1 MIYCIWYPSGGFGH
15 FINAI
20 VSLYGKN
27 FVKAEHGELKF
38 SATGDSHQY
47 ALAAPAYRH
56 DPDNYSFDFDQN
68 KNYTVLIDNGIN
80 SQTDRFKSFFPQAI
94 TIKICYSDYSWP
106 VVARTMIDK
115 AMATNIQSALAINE
129 WAVDEP
135 WARREKYFLFLRDHH
150 LKNAWR
156 PENENFINVEHLF
169 DYKECYNRI
178 NNFIELEPF
187 EDIWQQWRVANS
199 KYIDPVD
206 TANLVIQYIKDKQT
220 FDLRQVTDLWSQAV
234 IYYYFW
240 LCFGIEVPHYDFA
253 NWIDSTDQ
261 LSALL

>member
-1 MIYCIWYPSGGFGH
+1 MIYCVWYPSGGFGH

-20 VSLYGKN
+20 LSLYGKKFVRPCGILN
-27 FVKAEHGELKF
+27 FSPDGNSHGLDVVVPTYFHNSWPYQFEFDK
-38 SATGDSHQY
+38 DK
-47 ALAAPAYRH
+47 
-56 DPDNYSFDFDQN
+56 NYSM
-68 KNYTVLIDNGIN
+68 LIDNGIN
-80 SQTDRFKSFFPQAI
+80 DESHSFKTKFANA
-94 TIKICYSDYSWP
+94 TVIKICYTDRCWP

-115 AMATNIQSALAINE
+115 AMKINIESALSIDE

-150 LKNAWR
+150 LKNSWR
-156 PENENFINVEHLF
+156 SKNENFINVEHLF
-169 DYKECYNRI
+169 DYNEFYNRL

-187 EDIWQQWRVANS
+187 EDIWQQWRAANS

-206 TANLVIQYIKDKQT
+206 TANMVILSIKNKQP
-220 FDLRQVTDLWSQAV
+220 FNLRHVTDIWSQAV

-240 LCFGIEVPHYDFA
+240 LWFGIEVPHYDFA

-261 LSALL
+261 LTALL